1 MQQTLPPSKP
11 ARWLAPLMLPLGG
24 IALLALLWILLALYL
39 ERPCG
44 WMAVAGALAS
54 ALMLR
59 LGGMPHGWMRAALAV
74 LGTLLTIVL
83 VNWGIAAAQI
93 GASLGLNPWDSALKM
108 GTDYAWTLAGLANQ
122 TADRIW
128 MGLALV
134 VAVIAGR

>member
-1 MQQTLPPSKP
+1 M
-11 ARWLAPLMLPLGG
+11 
-24 IALLALLWILLALYL
+24 ALYL